1 MPAAKVSRRTAGE
14 GLGHTA
20 RVYVPE
26 ESHRGIVPMNHS
38 NKDGTSS
45 AESEEGRLRIKESA
59 GQSNTCPTQS
69 GEAGVS
75 QGLSG
80 VRTSGS
86 LGRYS
91 SEIRTGC
98 ANERPSGSVRGAPGD
113 WCPYRDRQPLA
124 QCAAYRPSPKVG
136 MGSVYPTA
144 LFRIPESN
152 SDKYCRRGLYGV
164 SRILSQVVFRCNRC
178 HKLWASYV
186 LDM

>member
-1 MPAAKVSRRTAGE
+1 MNRGDSASSCSVRRSRRPQTRLETSSTRTGRPRRHLWRQPSHRTAGE
-14 GLGHTA
+14 GSGHTA
-20 RVYVPE
+20 RVYVCE
-26 ESHRGIVPMNHS
+26 GSHCGIVPMNHS

-45 AESEEGRLRIKESA
+45 AESEEGRLRIKENA

-69 GEAGVS
+69 GERVS

-113 WCPYRDRQPLA
+113 WCPYSDLIDLRRD
-124 QCAAYRPSPKVG
+124 V
-136 MGSVYPTA
+136 TA
-144 LFRIPESN
+144 
-152 SDKYCRRGLYGV
+152 
-164 SRILSQVVFRCNRC
+164 SQLR
-178 HKLWASYV
+178 
-186 LDM
+186 